1 MLLDRRG
8 DGAPFVA
15 DPVAWLKDHD
25 HDRELHQTVSVLL
38 HPPGDLPPRTAE
50 AVLLLEAYIAAT
62 ATVRAR
68 VGGWDGDWPLAVLY
82 LSQFRSMADIKRIQ
96 LLLRATTS
104 TERHDR

>member
-8 DGAPFVA
+8 NGAPFPA

-25 HDRELHQTVSVLL
+25 RDRELHQTVAVLL
-38 HPPGDLPPRTAE
+38 HPPGGLPPRIAE
-50 AVLLLEAYIAAT
+50 TVLLLEAYIAAT

-96 LLLRATTS
+96 QLLRATTS